1 MTPSLVA
8 GQLLT
13 HPSAPPES
21 SSPAPPLDFTKAS
34 NEHKTGN
41 LCSPAASGSCCP
53 GSFCIS
59 SLFPP
64 LVTPSLTAQGP
75 AGSGAQTAALQNPF
89 QAVLEEMHLLCSL
102 IMSNTFTQ
110 PEAQE
115 VLLKAF
121 TSPSS
126 RRTSFFFLNHN
137 TPPSLSDFPHQLSS
151 HIHLVLAVLLLV
163 SHPASLSYS
172 ILLPKL
178 PAFLLH
184 TSILPS
190 HTPAV
195 ELS

>member
-13 HPSAPPES
+13 HPLHSHPPLL
-21 SSPAPPLDFTKAS
+21 PPLDFTKAS

-53 GSFCIS
+53 GSLCIS

-64 LVTPSLTAQGP
+64 LVTLSLTAQGP
-75 AGSGAQTAALQNPF
+75 AGSGAQTAALQGPF

-126 RRTSFFFLNHN
+126 RRTSFFFLYHN
-137 TPPSLSDFPHQLSS
+137 TLPSLSEFPHQLSS
-151 HIHLVLAVLLLV
+151 
-163 SHPASLSYS
+163 PPTLSWLSFYW
-172 ILLPKL
+172 
-178 PAFLLH
+178 FH
-184 TSILPS
+184 ILP
-190 HTPAV
+190 H
-195 ELS
+195 